1 MGEQEHPI
9 ERLIE
14 ELKRIPTIGAKTAQR
29 IAYYLFNRPQEE
41 LDFLAEAIK
50 QVKQGIRECSIC
62 HNLSPVD
69 PCLYCQDE
77 HRDDRLL
84 CVVEEPYNIASI
96 EKSGIFHGR
105 YHVLRGALSPLKG
118 IGPDEL
124 RIESLLQRVRDG
136 QFEEIIMATNTT
148 SEGEATA
155 IYLTKQLKPFKVKI
169 TRLAIG
175 LPVGTDIDYA
185 DQVTLRKAIE
195 GRLEIKD

>member
-1 MGEQEHPI
+1 MGEQVHPI

-14 ELKRIPTIGAKTAQR
+14 ELKKIPTIGAKTAQR

-41 LDFLAEAIK
+41 LDLLATSIK

-69 PCLYCQDE
+69 PCTYCQDE

-96 EKSGIFHGR
+96 EKSGVFRGR

-124 RIESLLQRVRDG
+124 KIESLLQRVREG
-136 QFEEIIMATNTT
+136 QFEEVIMATNTT

-155 IYLTKQLKPFKVKI
+155 VYLTKKLKPFNVKI

-195 GRLEIKD
+195 GRLEIKE

>member
-1 MGEQEHPI
+1 
-9 ERLIE
+9 
-14 ELKRIPTIGAKTAQR
+14 
-29 IAYYLFNRPQEE
+29 
-41 LDFLAEAIK
+41 LAAAIK
-50 QVKQGIRECSIC
+50 EVKQGIKECSIC
-62 HNLSPVD
+62 HNLSPTD
-69 PCLYCQDE
+69 PCAYCQDE
-77 HRDDRLL
+77 QRDDRLL

-96 EKSGIFHGR
+96 EKSGVYQGR

-124 RIESLLQRVRDG
+124 KIDSLIRRVEKG
-136 QFEEIIMATNTT
+136 QFEEVIIATNTT

-155 IYLTKQLKPFKVKI
+155 VYLARKLKPFPVKV
-169 TRLAIG
+169 TRLAMG

>member
-1 MGEQEHPI
+1 MAEREHPI

-41 LDFLAEAIK
+41 LDRLAAAIK
-50 QVKQGIRECSIC
+50 EVKQGIKECSIC
-62 HNLSPVD
+62 HNLSPTD
-69 PCLYCQDE
+69 PCAYCQDE
-77 HRDDRLL
+77 QRDDRLL

-96 EKSGIFHGR
+96 EKSGVYQGR
-105 YHVLRGALSPLKG
+105 YHVLKGALSPLKG

-124 RIESLLQRVRDG
+124 KIDSLIRRVEKG
-136 QFEEIIMATNTT
+136 QFEEVIIATNTT

-155 IYLTKQLKPFKVKI
+155 VYLARKLKPFPVKV
-169 TRLAIG
+169 TRLAMG

>member
-1 MGEQEHPI
+1 MDEREHPI

-29 IAYYLFNRPQEE
+29 IAYYLFNRPQED
-41 LDFLAEAIK
+41 LDRLAAAIK
-50 QVKQGIRECSIC
+50 EVKQGIRECSIC
-62 HNLSPVD
+62 HNLSPID
-69 PCLYCQDE
+69 PCAYCQDE
-77 HRDDRLL
+77 ERDDRLL

-96 EKSGIFHGR
+96 EKSGIYQGR

-118 IGPDEL
+118 VGPDEL
-124 RIESLLQRVRDG
+124 KIDSLIQRVKHG
-136 QFEEIIMATNTT
+136 HFEEVIIATNTT

-155 IYLTKQLKPFKVKI
+155 VYLARKLKPLKVKI
-169 TRLAIG
+169 TRLAMG

>member
-1 MGEQEHPI
+1 MAEREHPI

-41 LDFLAEAIK
+41 LDRLAAAIK
-50 QVKQGIRECSIC
+50 EVKQGIKECSIC
-62 HNLSPVD
+62 HNLSPTD
-69 PCLYCQDE
+69 PCAYCQDE
-77 HRDDRLL
+77 QRDDRLL

-96 EKSGIFHGR
+96 EKSGVYQGR

-124 RIESLLQRVRDG
+124 KIDSLIRRVEKG
-136 QFEEIIMATNTT
+136 QFEEVIIATNTT

-155 IYLTKQLKPFKVKI
+155 VYLARKLKPFPVKV
-169 TRLAIG
+169 TRLAMG

>member
-1 MGEQEHPI
+1 MGDREHPI

-29 IAYYLFNRPQEE
+29 IAYYLFNRPQED
-41 LDFLAEAIK
+41 LDRLAAAIK
-50 QVKQGIRECSIC
+50 EVKQGIRECSIC
-62 HNLSPVD
+62 HNLSPID
-69 PCLYCQDE
+69 PCTYCQDAQ
-77 HRDDRLL
+77 RDDRLL

-96 EKSGIFHGR
+96 EKSGVYQGR

-124 RIESLLQRVRDG
+124 KIDSLIQRVEKG
-136 QFEEIIMATNTT
+136 QFEEVIIATNTT

-155 IYLTKQLKPFKVKI
+155 VYLARKLKPFPVKI
-169 TRLAIG
+169 TRLAMG